1 MGSVHNWVGWAPL
14 LAYGV
19 MACGVDERPVDIAGN
34 DADGSAPKADV
45 SSEGRADAAAADGS
59 NTATGGGSS
68 AGSGGAT
75 SATSV
80 SATGGASTGGAGAA
94 GGAGTTGGGGVGGAG
109 GAGNP
114 TDGGSD
120 GTAVGTLGQPCTRQG
135 ALACAGHAQKA
146 QLVCDGTWKL
156 NGTCSGMNNC
166 DSTPGPNAGS
176 CQPIVSDCA
185 SRQPNQTFCVR
196 EAVIRC
202 GPDLVNTSQVETC
215 ANFAPACLNGACVGC
230 SAAPP
235 EERCNGNTPRI
246 CGSPWVEAPACTGA
260 KPVCV
265 AGACG
270 ECAPNARSCRGVVPR
285 LCSAGATWTDQAFC
299 PVDKPGCLDGV
310 CVGCAPALTKI
321 PVGTS
326 LAHVALADVNGD
338 AKLDIV
344 ASDAGAS
351 FIRVLL
357 GNGNGT
363 FQSSKNTMADRPGR
377 FATGDMNADG
387 KLDIMIMTAASVS
400 RTPFIGMGDGTFQRL
415 GACSCG
421 TLDHLA
427 IADVNGDMKPDVLSV
442 GVTTGVSVGYN
453 DGMAGFPSNSSFS
466 TGNMP
471 TFLKLADV
479 NGDAI
484 ADMVTVSSNSGNAV
498 TVLLGSAYSGP
509 LTTSLTATP
518 GAVAVGDFDHDAKP
532 DLAVTGP
539 AAGNVMIL
547 VGNRNGTFQAPQS
560 TTVGANPV
568 AVAVADFDGDAE
580 LDVAVALAAATGDN
594 LVFLPGKG
602 NATFR
607 PALHAATGAAPSSM
621 AIGDLN
627 GDGRMDT
634 VVAHQ
639 DGSVAV
645 ILAGQIPGCL

>member
-1 MGSVHNWVGWAPL
+1 MGKVRNWVGRVAL
-14 LAYGV
+14 LVGV
-19 MACGVDERPVDIAGN
+19 AACGVDERQVDITGEP
-34 DADGSAPKADV
+34 DGSLPKADV
-45 SSEGRADAAAADGS
+45 SNDARADAAATGDASAG
-59 NTATGGGSS
+59 AGGGSS
-68 AGSGGAT
+68 AGSAGSGGVA
-75 SATSV
+75 SS
-80 SATGGASTGGAGAA
+80 TGGSGTAGSGTTGGAGV
-94 GGAGTTGGGGVGGAG
+94 GGGGAG
-109 GAGNP
+109 GGGNP

-156 NGTCSGMNNC
+156 NGTCSGMTNC

-176 CQPIVSDCA
+176 CQPIVTDCT
-185 SRQPNQTFCVR
+185 SRQPNQTFCQR
-196 EAVIRC
+196 ETVIRC
-202 GPDLVNTSQVETC
+202 GPDLVNTSQVEIC
-215 ANFAPACLNGACVGC
+215 GSFAPACLNGACVGC

-270 ECAPNARSCRGVVPR
+270 ECVPNARSCRGAVPR
-285 LCSAGATWTDQAFC
+285 LCSVGAAWTDQASC
-299 PVDKPGCLDGV
+299 PVDKPGCLDGI
-310 CVGCAPALTKI
+310 CVGCAPSLTKI

-338 AKLDIV
+338 AKLDII
-344 ASDAGAS
+344 ATDAGAS
-351 FIRVLL
+351 FLRVLL

-377 FATGDMNADG
+377 FATGDMNGDG
-387 KLDIMIMTAASVS
+387 KLDLMIMTAAVTL
-400 RTPFIGMGDGTFQRL
+400 RTPFVGMGDGTFQRL
-415 GACSCG
+415 GACACG

-427 IADVNGDMKPDVLSV
+427 IADVNGDMKPDILSV
-442 GVTTGVSVGYN
+442 GSTTGVSVGYN

-466 TGNMP
+466 TNNAP
-471 TFLKLADV
+471 TFLTLADV

-484 ADMVTVSSNSGNAV
+484 ADMVTLSSNSGNAA
-498 TVLLGSAYSGP
+498 TVLLGSAYTGP
-509 LTTSLTATP
+509 LTTSLTAA
-518 GAVAVGDFDHDAKP
+518 GGVVAVGDFDHDAKA
-532 DLAVTGP
+532 DLAVTAP
-539 AAGNVMIL
+539 AGGAVML
-547 VGNRNGTFQAPQS
+547 LRGNRNGTFQAPQS

-580 LDVAVALAAATGDN
+580 LDVAVALAAASGDN
-594 LVFLPGKG
+594 LVFLPGTG

-607 PALHAATGAAPSSM
+607 AALHAATGAAPSSM

-627 GDGRMDT
+627 GDGRIDT

-639 DGSVAV
+639 DGSLAV